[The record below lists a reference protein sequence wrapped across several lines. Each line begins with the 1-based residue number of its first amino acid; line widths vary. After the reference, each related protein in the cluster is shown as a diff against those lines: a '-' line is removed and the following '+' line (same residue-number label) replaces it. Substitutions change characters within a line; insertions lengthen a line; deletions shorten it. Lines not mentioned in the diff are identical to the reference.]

1 MSVISVVCVTP
12 KLPVRISAP
21 EIYKRGNRSHSQ
33 HFEPNRTHC
42 EANRT
47 HCEVNRTHC
56 EANAS
61 SEPLAAPTASVAT
74 AALTRVPCALSLH
87 SCRRGSARCAS
98 ATRKKFCARARHNLC
113 QRRACQH
120 DPHLERRP
128 STGARPSSPSMSAT
142 HAAPSAH
149 SSTTSS
155 SPHLCTPSCPRAPR
169 RSSDRCAD
177 VVFGRFLARGAQN
190 RASGICHAP

>member
-33 HFEPNRTHC
+33 HFEPTALPAKSAC
-42 EANRT
+42 T
-47 HCEVNRTHC
+47 TSEV
-56 EANAS
+56 
-61 SEPLAAPTASVAT
+61 TALPAKS
-74 AALTRVPCALSLH
+74 RVPCALSLH

-120 DPHLERRP
+120 DPHLKRRP